1 MTIFI
6 HGFGSSGLNGKAT
19 LFREYFK
26 KINKPYIAPSL
37 SYVPKLAVSTLE
49 ELIESY
55 KQKEEVTL
63 IGSSLGG
70 YYGIYLSEKYGLK
83 TVLINPATNSAK
95 TLQRAINSK
104 GYAPNFYD
112 NSSFEW
118 NMSHIEMLKEFY
130 INKVTDKRY
139 FLLLQKGDDVLDYK
153 DALNLMPKAKIEL
166 QEGGSHMFENIEK
179 HFEEIREF
187 LLD

>member
-6 HGFGSSGLNGKAT
+6 HGFGSSGQGGKSK

-26 KINKPYIAPSL
+26 SINKPFIAPSL
-37 SYVPKLAVSTLE
+37 SYVPQLAITTLE

-55 KQKEEVTL
+55 DEVNL

-70 YYGIYLSEKYGLK
+70 YYALYLSEKYGLK
-83 TVLINPATNSAK
+83 TVLINPATKSAK
-95 TLQRAINSK
+95 TLKRMITLT

-118 NMSHIEMLKEFY
+118 RESHLEMLGKYDTEV
-130 INKVTDKRY
+130 IKANRY
-139 FLLLQKGDDVLDYK
+139 LLLLQKGDDLLDYR
-153 DALNLMPKAKIEL
+153 DAVAKVPNATMVIED
-166 QEGGSHMFENIEK
+166 GGTHQFQGIEK
-179 HFEEIREF
+179 HFEKIVEF
-187 LLD
+187 LY